1 MVIDKIKKFNDTD
14 KSNSEKNEK
23 ASEMLIGKWV
33 KCDSVKKYYIKKM
46 FIKIIVY
53 VLIVVSILEFL
64 PEED

>member
-33 KCDSVKKYYIKKM
+33 KCDSCKE
-46 FIKIIVY
+46 
-53 VLIVVSILEFL
+53 ILY
-64 PEED
+64 

>member
-33 KCDSVKKYYIKKM
+33 KCDSCKEILYKEDVH
-46 FIKIIVY
+46 KIIVY
-53 VLIVVSILEFL
+53 VQIVVNILEFL
-64 PEED
+64 LEED